1 MQVYSIDNKPIS
13 AVHVI
18 PSSLASVFM
27 ELRTLQ
33 APVPQDRSMIPVRP
47 MIEAFSLN
55 EASVIGRPILFLV

>member
-13 AVHVI
+13 AVQVI

-27 ELRTLQ
+27 ELRTLH

-55 EASVIGRPILFLV
+55 EASVIG